1 MISSKTS
8 TVIVTIHIAGDI
20 AEAKRLLRKACYCQ
34 GLCVTISEE
43 TFIYTGGE
51 EEGMRIGFVN
61 YPRFPSDLSS
71 IQDRAVALAEQLVVD
86 LCQKTALVV
95 GPVETVWV
103 TTKPP
108 GTPLHFTE

>member
-1 MISSKTS
+1 MISSKVS
-8 TVIVTIHIAGDI
+8 TIVVTIHMAGDL
-20 AEAKRLLRKACYCQ
+20 AEAKRLLRKACYYQ
-34 GLCVTISEE
+34 GLCVTVAAE

-71 IQDRAVALAEQLVVD
+71 IQDRVVTLAEQLVVD

-103 TTKPP
+103 TTEPP
-108 GTPLHFTE
+108 GTP

>member
-1 MISSKTS
+1 MKTS
-8 TVIVTIHIAGDI
+8 IVDTVVVTIHMAGDLE
-20 AEAKRLLRKACYCQ
+20 EAKRLLRKACYYQ
-34 GLCVTISEE
+34 GLCVTVSAE

-51 EEGMRIGFVN
+51 EEGVRIGFVN
-61 YPRFPSDLSS
+61 YPRFPSDLPT

-103 TTKPP
+103 TTEPP
-108 GTPLHFTE
+108 GTP